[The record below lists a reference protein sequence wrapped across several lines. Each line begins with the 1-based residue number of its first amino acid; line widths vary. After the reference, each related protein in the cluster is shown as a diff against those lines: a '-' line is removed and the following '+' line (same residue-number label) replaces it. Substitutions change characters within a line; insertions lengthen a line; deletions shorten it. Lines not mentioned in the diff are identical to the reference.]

1 MKPQG
6 RTVDIPYPFGRVWDA
21 AWTALP
27 LAGWELN
34 TANRALGRFDAKV
47 GMSIWTWGEDFT
59 VNLEKLGEAST
70 RIQVRGRVRH
80 QRYDWGK
87 TRQDIDR
94 FISLLEI
101 TLKEF

>member
-1 MKPQG
+1 M
-6 RTVDIPYPFGRVWDA
+6 DIPYPFQRVWDA

-34 TANRALGRFDAKV
+34 GANRALGHFDAKV

-59 VNLEKLGEAST
+59 VNLEKLGDAST
-70 RIQVRGRVRH
+70 RIQVWGECG
-80 QRYDWGK
+80 QSYDWGK

-94 FISLLEI
+94 FISLLQI
-101 TLKEF
+101 TLTER